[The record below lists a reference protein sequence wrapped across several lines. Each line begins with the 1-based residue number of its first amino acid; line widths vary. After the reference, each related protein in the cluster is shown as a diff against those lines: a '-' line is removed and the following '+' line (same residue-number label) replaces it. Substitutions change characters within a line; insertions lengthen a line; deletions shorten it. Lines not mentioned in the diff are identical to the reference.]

1 MWCLARADSVRGFN
15 HTGRALGQGEEK
27 RGSINSRV
35 QSPLTSFIDRGQGVH
50 GIHSFIPLI
59 MSVEANFVPGL
70 HLGQDNRDEKKT
82 IPVPVILI

>member
-35 QSPLTSFIDRGQGVH
+35 QSPLTSFIYRGQGIH
-50 GIHSFIPLI
+50 GINSFIPLI
-59 MSVEANFVPGL
+59 MSVEANCVPGL
-70 HLGQDNRDEKKT
+70 HLGQDNGDEKKT
-82 IPVPVILI
+82 IPVPAILI

>member
-50 GIHSFIPLI
+50 GIHSFIPPI

-70 HLGQDNRDEKKT
+70 HLGQDNGDEKKT